1 MNYWRVHFARTLTDP
16 RDHGRVHIMVVNTE
30 DATAALSPTIRGSH
44 WFVVA
49 WLVEPDESEP
59 AGCP

>member
-30 DATAALSPTIRGSH
+30 DATTKTASSSSPMGGSH
-44 WFVVA
+44 WFVAA
-49 WLVEPDESEP
+49 WFVNPENS
-59 AGCP
+59 GS